1 MTRVIT
7 YIDGFNL
14 YFGLRQKQWRKYYW
28 LDLAALSRALLKSGQ
43 SLVET
48 NYFTS
53 RIKQSNGNEAEVKR
67 QTTYLDALAARGEV
81 LRHEG
86 HFLIKEGE
94 RCRACRAPIVRF
106 EEKMTDVKIA
116 TKLLLDA
123 FDDRFDTALVI
134 SGDSD
139 LSPPIEAILRR
150 HPSKRIIVVFP
161 PARSSAQLQKVATEA
176 YPIGEANLR
185 ASQLP
190 EVVLASNGFKL
201 LRPEHWK

>member
-150 HPSKRIIVVFP
+150 HPSKRTG
-161 PARSSAQLQKVATEA
+161 SS
-176 YPIGEANLR
+176 GSR
-185 ASQLP
+185 WF
-190 EVVLASNGFKL
+190 G
-201 LRPEHWK
+201 R